1 MTTSKPLKIAY
12 IEPVGKGGMIHY
24 AYQLCRGL
32 AAHGAD
38 VTLITEQHYELSAL
52 NAPFRVETTMKLWD
66 ARPAG
71 TLSTGPLAAI
81 GRKVR
86 RGFRAVRYY
95 GEWLRVIRR
104 IAALRPDIVLL
115 GDIRFPFDLFPL
127 MLLRRRAQFM
137 ADICHN
143 VRPFAASGGKGGGLF
158 DSSSRTQTFYRR
170 IYRLFDA
177 VFVHFDR
184 NRREFTDTFGIPD
197 ERVGVIVHGNE
208 EIFRE
213 LLTPGVSSDT
223 VRKRLSIGNAEKIVL
238 FFGLLSRY
246 KGTDVL
252 LEAFPRIH
260 RETGALLVLA
270 GFPSPEFDL
279 AAHQERAR
287 ATGVDTAVKLIP
299 QYIPS
304 EELAAW
310 MEMAGVVVF
319 PYRDIYQSG
328 ALHVAQTFGAPIV
341 ATAIRAMQDVI
352 EDGVSGLLVPPGD
365 PDALAAAVVRILR
378 DDALAD
384 RLGARAAED
393 ARGKFAW
400 ETIAATILQ
409 HSERRIRR
417 A

>member
-1 MTTSKPLKIAY
+1 
-12 IEPVGKGGMIHY
+12 V
-24 AYQLCRGL
+24 
-32 AAHGAD
+32 
-38 VTLITEQHYELSAL
+38 HYELKAL
-52 NAPFRVETTMKLWD
+52 NAPFRVETTMNLWD

-71 TLSTGPLAAI
+71 TLSTGPLAAA
-81 GRKVR
+81 GRKIR
-86 RGFRAVRYY
+86 RAFRAVRYY

-127 MLLRRRAQFM
+127 MLLRRRARFM

-158 DSSSRTQTFYRR
+158 DSSNRTRTFYGR
-170 IYRLFDA
+170 IYNLFDA

-184 NRREFTDTFGIPD
+184 NRQEFAETFGIPD
-197 ERVGVIVHGNE
+197 ERIGVIVHGNE

-213 LLTPGVSSDT
+213 LLTPGVSGAT
-223 VRKRLSIGNAEKIVL
+223 IRERLGIGNDEKVVL

-260 RETGALLVLA
+260 RETGARLVLA

-279 AAHQERAR
+279 PGHQERAR
-287 ATGVDTAVKLIP
+287 EMGVDKAVKIIP
-299 QYIPS
+299 EYIPS

-310 MEMAGVVVF
+310 MEMADVVIF

-352 EDGVSGLLVPPGD
+352 ENEVSGLLVPPGD
-365 PDALAAAVVRILR
+365 PDALAAAILRILE
-378 DDALAD
+378 DDTLAQ
-384 RLGARAAED
+384 RLGDRAARD

-400 ETIAATILQ
+400 TTIAGIILD
-409 HSERRIRR
+409 HSARLKAFHRRDAEDAEGFRDSETDR
-417 A
+417 ESGK